1 MAAEIEEDEKADNEK
16 QEKSSK
22 PISIE
27 QLEEGAK

>member
-27 QLEEGAK
+27 